1 MGCCGG
7 KKMKDIGIEGL
18 RVVKKARNISIGFT
32 NLLIGKNSDQII
44 RRLEICNTCE
54 KTLWCSICKCFI
66 PAKARVE
73 DEKCPK
79 NKWPII

>member
-7 KKMKDIGIEGL
+7 AK
-18 RVVKKARNISIGFT
+18 KKAVNIAKGYVALARKKKFEFT
-32 NLLIGKNSDQII
+32 DD
-44 RRLEICNTCE
+44 RVRTCQDCDYRKWLG
-54 KTLWCSICKCFI
+54 KTLWCKICKCYV

-79 NKWPII
+79 DFWSK